1 MVDEYQDTNHTQERM
16 LELLSNGHNRF
27 MVGDIK
33 QSIYRFRQADPQIFN
48 DKFKAYQEE
57 EADGKLI
64 LLKENFR
71 SHVEVLEATNH
82 VFERLMDEE
91 VGEISY
97 DGMHQLVFG
106 NTDLHPDP
114 ETMQKVLLYDKDVD
128 GDSKEEE
135 EFSSNKLTGEMRMVI
150 KEILHL
156 HNNKGVPFNDI
167 ALLTASRSRNDQ
179 VLLALSEY
187 SIPVKTDGAQ
197 SKLFAIPRSAGYVG
211 YSSCHPQPSS
221 RLCFGCS
228 NEISDV

>member
-57 EADGKLI
+57 GADGKLI

-91 VGEISY
+91 LE
-97 DGMHQLVFG
+97 
-106 NTDLHPDP
+106 
-114 ETMQKVLLYDKDVD
+114 K
-128 GDSKEEE
+128 
-135 EFSSNKLTGEMRMVI
+135 FSMTRA
-150 KEILHL
+150 
-156 HNNKGVPFNDI
+156 I
-167 ALLTASRSRNDQ
+167 A
-179 VLLALSEY
+179 
-187 SIPVKTDGAQ
+187 
-197 SKLFAIPRSAGYVG
+197 
-211 YSSCHPQPSS
+211 
-221 RLCFGCS
+221 
-228 NEISDV
+228 